1 LPSSYYIK
9 QNYPDPFNLSTIIEF
24 GLPEDT
30 YVKLEVY
37 NVVGAVVDVILDGMV
52 NAGVHRVEFN
62 SSDLPSGVYFY
73 RFIAGDFIEVRKM
86 IVLK

>member
-1 LPSSYYIK
+1 M
-9 QNYPDPFNLSTIIEF
+9 
-24 GLPEDT
+24 
-30 YVKLEVY
+30 KLEVY